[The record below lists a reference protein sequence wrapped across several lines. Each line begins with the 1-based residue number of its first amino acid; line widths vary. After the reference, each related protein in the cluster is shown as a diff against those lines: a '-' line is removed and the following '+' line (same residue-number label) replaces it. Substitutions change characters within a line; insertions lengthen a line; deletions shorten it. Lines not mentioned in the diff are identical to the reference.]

1 MSRSPYSGQ
10 GLDDGALA
18 IVHVSQCANVNLGLH
33 PNVTT
38 PLFSFRANSL
48 SWKLLHYPAELN
60 MNVLSMPKPA
70 REPILARLE
79 VRDLRHQSK

>member
-1 MSRSPYSGQ
+1 MSRSPDSGQ
-10 GLDDGALA
+10 GLNDGTFS

-33 PNVTT
+33 LNVIT
-38 PLFSFRANSL
+38 PLSSFRANSL

-79 VRDLRHQSK
+79 FET